1 MLIDIG
7 GWMYGFFG
15 PYGGWGV
22 LLCIM
27 LIFLI
32 DALIFPTLPEL
43 FFVIGFIY
51 DPTPIF
57 GLELLFA
64 AAIGEIIGITALYFV
79 VEKIRIPT
87 KIKNIADK
95 YVNFLV
101 VSDERI
107 LLVNRLAPMIPFA
120 GAFISI
126 IDSWKLSRALFYI
139 VFGCFLKYGV
149 ILLMSSFFYTYFSS
163 DAAQTYT
170 IIFVFAV
177 IIVSFIASFL
187 KKKKKLPEEKVID

>member
-51 DPTPIF
+51 NPTLTF
-57 GLELLFA
+57 GVELLFA
-64 AAIGEIIGITALYFV
+64 AAIGEVIGISILYLV
-79 VEKIRIPT
+79 VENISVPA
-87 KIKNIADK
+87 KIKKVADR
-95 YVNFLV
+95 YINFLV

-107 LLVNRLAPMIPFA
+107 LLVNRVAPMIPFA

-126 IDSWKLSRALFYI
+126 VDSWKLSRALMY
-139 VFGCFLKYGV
+139 VVMGCFLKYGV
-149 ILLMSSFFYTYFSS
+149 ILLMSGFFYAYFSS

-170 IIFVFAV
+170 IVFVFIV
-177 IIVSFIASFL
+177 IIVSFIVSML
-187 KKKKKLPEEKVID
+187 KKKKKLTENTTD

>member
-51 DPTPIF
+51 NPTLTF
-57 GLELLFA
+57 GVELLFA
-64 AAIGEIIGITALYFV
+64 AAIGEVIGITVLYFV
-79 VEKIRIPT
+79 VEKIHVPT
-87 KIKNIADK
+87 KIKKIADR

-107 LLVNRLAPMIPFA
+107 LLVNRVAPMIPFA

-139 VFGCFLKYGV
+139 ILGCFLKYGV
-149 ILLMSSFFYTYFSS
+149 ILLMSSFFFTYFNS

-170 IIFVFAV
+170 IVFVFIV

-187 KKKKKLPEEKVID
+187 KKKKKLPEKVID

>member
-1 MLIDIG
+1 
-7 GWMYGFFG
+7 MYGFFG

-32 DALIFPTLPEL
+32 DALVFPTLPEL
-43 FFVIGFIY
+43 FFVIGFMY
-51 DPTPIF
+51 NPTPIF
-57 GLELLFA
+57 GLELLFV
-64 AAIGEIIGITALYFV
+64 AAIGELIGITALYFV
-79 VEKIRIPT
+79 VEKIRIPV
-87 KIKNIADK
+87 KIKNIADR

-107 LLVNRLAPMIPFA
+107 LLVNRVAPMIPFA

-139 VFGCFLKYGV
+139 VLGCFLKYGV
-149 ILLMSSFFYTYFSS
+149 ILLMSGFFYAYFSGE
-163 DAAQTYT
+163 AAQTYT